1 MFEQIIDAAPRF
13 FGYYNVLF
21 LLQALAATFLLSLVG
36 CVLGFL
42 FGFLL
47 AVTRQ
52 TTGWRLLPLRVLTI
66 VYTEA
71 FRRVPFLVTLMLV
84 FFAFQ
89 AVRLESSMFTV
100 ALVSVCLIAT
110 AFIAEI
116 VRSGLSSV
124 HHNQWDAAAT
134 MNFTYLE
141 TLRYV
146 VVPQAWKVMLPP
158 AFSFFVL
165 FIKDTALASQI
176 GVVELT
182 FAGKVLANKGFPAAL
197 TFGTILVLYFLLS
210 WPLARFG
217 RWMEVKLAPART
229 R

>member
-1 MFEQIIDAAPRF
+1 MLQQIIDAAPKF
-13 FGYYNVLF
+13 FGYYNVMF
-21 LLQALAATFLLSLVG
+21 LLQALAATLLLSLVG
-36 CVLGFL
+36 CVLGFA
-42 FGFLL
+42 FGFVL
-47 AVTRQ
+47 AVTRH
-52 TTGWRLLPLRVLTI
+52 TTTRRLAPLRALVI
-66 VYTEA
+66 VFTEA
-71 FRRVPFLVTLMLV
+71 FRRIPFLVTLMLV

-89 AVRLESSMFTV
+89 ALRIETSMFTV
-100 ALVSVCLIAT
+100 ALFSVFLIAT

-116 VRSGLSSV
+116 VRSGLASV
-124 HHNQWDAAAT
+124 HHNQWDAAAA

-141 TLRYV
+141 TLRYI

-197 TFGTILVLYFLLS
+197 TFGTILVLYFALS

>member
-1 MFEQIIDAAPRF
+1 MLQAILDQAPRF
-13 FGYYNVLF
+13 FGYYNLLF

-36 CVLGFL
+36 CVLGFC

-47 AVTRQ
+47 AVTRR
-52 TTGWRLLPLRVLTI
+52 TTGWRMAPLRGVVI
-66 VYTEA
+66 AYTEA
-71 FRRVPFLVTLMLV
+71 FRRIPFLVTLMLV

-89 AVRLESSMFTV
+89 AVKLDTSMFTV
-100 ALVSVCLIAT
+100 ALFSVCLIAT

-116 VRSGLSSV
+116 VRSGLDSV
-124 HHNQWDAAAT
+124 HNNQWDAAAA
-134 MNFTYLE
+134 MNFSYFQ

-217 RWMEVKLAPART
+217 RWMEVKLAPARA

>member
-1 MFEQIIDAAPRF
+1 MLQQIIDEAPRF

-21 LLQALAATFLLSLVG
+21 LLQAFAATFLLSLAG
-36 CVLGFL
+36 CVLGFAL
-42 FGFLL
+42 GFLL
-47 AVTRQ
+47 VVTRR
-52 TTGWRLLPLRVLTI
+52 TADWRLAPARGLMV
-66 VYTEA
+66 VFTEA
-71 FRRVPFLVTLMLV
+71 FRRIPFLVTLMLV

-89 AVRLESSMFTV
+89 ALKFDVSMFTV
-100 ALVSVCLIAT
+100 ALFSVCLIAT
-110 AFIAEI
+110 AFITEI
-116 VRSGLSSV
+116 VRAGLDSV
-124 HHNQWDAAAT
+124 HRNQWDAAAA
-134 MNFTYLE
+134 MNFTYIE
-141 TLRYV
+141 TLRYI

-217 RWMEVKLAPART
+217 RWMEVKLATTRT

>member
-1 MFEQIIDAAPRF
+1 MLQQIIEQAPKF

-21 LLQALAATFLLSLVG
+21 LLQAFAATFLLSLIG
-36 CVLGFL
+36 CVLGFAL
-42 FGFLL
+42 GFVL
-47 AVTRQ
+47 AVMRRTAD
-52 TTGWRLLPLRVLTI
+52 WRLAPLRVLMI
-66 VYTEA
+66 VFTEA
-71 FRRVPFLVTLMLV
+71 FRRIPFLVTLMLV

-89 AVRLESSMFTV
+89 ALKLETSVFTV
-100 ALVSVCLIAT
+100 SLFSVCLIAT

-116 VRSGLSSV
+116 VRAGLKSV
-124 HHNQWDAAAT
+124 HHNQWDAATA

-176 GVVELT
+176 GVIELT
-182 FAGKVLANKGFPAAL
+182 FAGKVLANKGFPATL
-197 TFGTILVLYFLLS
+197 TYGTVLILYFLLS

-217 RWMEVKLAPART
+217 Q
-229 R
+229 

>member
-1 MFEQIIDAAPRF
+1 MLQQIIDEAPRF

-36 CVLGFL
+36 CVLGFVL
-42 FGFLL
+42 GFVL
-47 AVTRQ
+47 AVVRR
-52 TTGWRLLPLRVLTI
+52 TTGWGLAPLRAVVI
-66 VYTEA
+66 VFTEA
-71 FRRVPFLVTLMLV
+71 FRRIPFLVTLMLV
-84 FFAFQ
+84 FFVFQ
-89 AVRLESSMFTV
+89 LLKLDTSMFTV
-100 ALVSVCLIAT
+100 ALFSVCLIAT
-110 AFIAEI
+110 AFISEI
-116 VRSGLSSV
+116 VRGGLKSV
-124 HHNQWDAAAT
+124 HRNQWDAAAA

-141 TLRYV
+141 TLRHV

>member
-1 MFEQIIDAAPRF
+1 
-13 FGYYNVLF
+13 
-21 LLQALAATFLLSLVG
+21 
-36 CVLGFL
+36 
-42 FGFLL
+42 
-47 AVTRQ
+47 
-52 TTGWRLLPLRVLTI
+52 
-66 VYTEA
+66 
-71 FRRVPFLVTLMLV
+71 MLV

-89 AVRLESSMFTV
+89 ALKFDVSMFTV
-100 ALVSVCLIAT
+100 ALFSVCLIAT
-110 AFIAEI
+110 AFITEI
-116 VRSGLSSV
+116 VRAGLDSV
-124 HHNQWDAAAT
+124 HRNQWDAAAA
-134 MNFTYLE
+134 MNFTYIE
-141 TLRYV
+141 TLRYI

-197 TFGTILVLYFLLS
+197 TFGTVLVLYFLLS

-217 RWMEVKLAPART
+217 RWMEVKLATTRT

>member
-1 MFEQIIDAAPRF
+1 MFQQILDEAPRF

-36 CVLGFL
+36 CVLGFVL
-42 FGFLL
+42 GFVL
-47 AVTRQ
+47 AVVRHTTRR
-52 TTGWRLLPLRVLTI
+52 GLAPLRAVVI
-66 VYTEA
+66 VFTEA
-71 FRRVPFLVTLMLV
+71 FRRIPFLVTLMLV

-89 AVRLESSMFTV
+89 ALKLDTSMFTV
-100 ALVSVCLIAT
+100 ALFSVCLIAT
-110 AFIAEI
+110 AFISEI
-116 VRSGLSSV
+116 VRAGLVSV
-124 HHNQWDAAAT
+124 HRNQWDAAVA

-217 RWMEVKLAPART
+217 RWMEIKLVPTRT

>member
-1 MFEQIIDAAPRF
+1 MLEQIVDAAPKF
-13 FGYYNVLF
+13 FGFYNVMF

-36 CVLGFL
+36 CVLGFAS
-42 FGFLL
+42 GFVL
-47 AVTRQ
+47 AVTRH
-52 TTGWRLLPLRVLTI
+52 TTTRRLAPLRALVM
-66 VYTEA
+66 VFTEA
-71 FRRVPFLVTLMLV
+71 FRRIPFLVTLMLV

-89 AVRLESSMFTV
+89 ALRIETSMFTV
-100 ALVSVCLIAT
+100 PLFSVFLIAP

-116 VRSGLSSV
+116 VRSGLASV
-124 HHNQWDAAAT
+124 HHNQWDASAS

-141 TLRYV
+141 TLRYI

-158 AFSFFVL
+158 AFSFFVS

-197 TFGTILVLYFLLS
+197 TFGTILVLYFVLS

-217 RWMEVKLAPART
+217 RWMEVKLAPTRT

>member
-1 MFEQIIDAAPRF
+1 MLQQIIDAAPRF

-47 AVTRQ
+47 AVTRR
-52 TTGWRLLPLRVLTI
+52 TTGPRLAPLRALIV

-71 FRRVPFLVTLMLV
+71 FRRIPFLVTLMLV

-89 AVRLESSMFTV
+89 AIRLETSMFTV

-124 HHNQWDAAAT
+124 HHNQWDAAVA

-146 VVPQAWKVMLPP
+146 IVPQAWKVMLPP

-182 FAGKVLANKGFPAAL
+182 FAGKVLANKGIPAAL
-197 TFGTILVLYFLLS
+197 TYGTILVLYFALS

-217 RWMEVKLAPART
+217 QWMEVRLAPART

>member
-1 MFEQIIDAAPRF
+1 
-13 FGYYNVLF
+13 VF

-42 FGFLL
+42 FGFVL
-47 AVTRQ
+47 AVARHTKSR
-52 TTGWRLLPLRVLTI
+52 RLAPLRGAVI
-66 VYTEA
+66 VFTEM
-71 FRRVPFLVTLMLV
+71 FRRIPFLVTLMLV

-89 AVRLESSMFTV
+89 AAKFETSMFTV
-100 ALVSVCLIAT
+100 ALFSVFLIAT

-116 VRSGLSSV
+116 VRSGLDSV
-124 HHNQWDAAAT
+124 HHNQWDAATA

-146 VVPQAWKVMLPP
+146 IVPQAWKVMLPP

-197 TFGTILVLYFLLS
+197 TFGTILVLYFVLS

>member
-1 MFEQIIDAAPRF
+1 MLEQIIDAAPRF

-36 CVLGFL
+36 CVLGFA
-42 FGFLL
+42 FGFVL
-47 AVTRQ
+47 AVIRH
-52 TTGWRLLPLRVLTI
+52 TTSRRLAPLRGLVI
-66 VYTEA
+66 AFTEM
-71 FRRVPFLVTLMLV
+71 FRRIPFLVTLMLV

-89 AVRLESSMFTV
+89 AAKLETSMFTV
-100 ALVSVCLIAT
+100 ALFSVFLIAT

-116 VRSGLSSV
+116 VRSGLDSV
-124 HHNQWDAAAT
+124 HHNQWDAATA

-197 TFGTILVLYFLLS
+197 TFGTILVLYFILS

-217 RWMEVKLAPART
+217 RWMEVKLAPARA

>member
-1 MFEQIIDAAPRF
+1 MLEQIIDRAPQF
-13 FGYYNVLF
+13 FGYYNLLF
-21 LLQALAATFLLSLVG
+21 LLQALLTTFLLSLGG
-36 CVLGFL
+36 CVLGFA
-42 FGFLL
+42 FGFAL
-47 AVTRQ
+47 AVARRTRA
-52 TTGWRLLPLRVLTI
+52 GAAAPLRGAVI
-66 VYTEA
+66 AFVEA
-71 FRRVPFLVTLMLV
+71 FRRIPFLVTLMLV
-84 FFAFQ
+84 FFALQ
-89 AVRLESSMFTV
+89 AVRLETSMFTV

-116 VRSGLSSV
+116 VRGGLESV
-124 HHNQWDAAAT
+124 HPNQWDAATAL
-134 MNFTYLE
+134 NFSYLE

-176 GVVELT
+176 GVIELT
-182 FAGKVLANKGFPAAL
+182 FSAKTLANKGFPPAL

>member
-1 MFEQIIDAAPRF
+1 MLQQIIDAAPKF
-13 FGYYNVLF
+13 FGFYNVLF

-36 CVLGFL
+36 CVLGFV
-42 FGFLL
+42 FGFVL
-47 AVTRQ
+47 AVARHTTTR
-52 TTGWRLLPLRVLTI
+52 RLAPLRALVI
-66 VYTEA
+66 AFTEA
-71 FRRVPFLVTLMLV
+71 FRRIPFLVTLMLV

-89 AVRLESSMFTV
+89 ALRIETSMFTV
-100 ALVSVCLIAT
+100 ALSSVLLIAT

-116 VRSGLSSV
+116 VRSGLASV
-124 HHNQWDAAAT
+124 HHNQWDAAAA
-134 MNFTYLE
+134 MNFTYFE
-141 TLRYV
+141 TLRYI

-197 TFGTILVLYFLLS
+197 TFGTILVLYFALS

>member
-1 MFEQIIDAAPRF
+1 MLQQIIDEAPRF

-21 LLQALAATFLLSLVG
+21 LAQALAATFLLSLVG
-36 CVLGFL
+36 CVLGFV

-47 AVTRQ
+47 AVTRR
-52 TTGWRLLPLRVLTI
+52 TTGWRLAPLRAVVI
-66 VYTEA
+66 VFTEA
-71 FRRVPFLVTLMLV
+71 FRRIPFLVTLMLV
-84 FFAFQ
+84 FFLFQ
-89 AVRLESSMFTV
+89 ALKLDTSMFTV
-100 ALVSVCLIAT
+100 ALFSVCLIAT
-110 AFIAEI
+110 AFISEI
-116 VRSGLSSV
+116 VRGGLKSV
-124 HHNQWDAAAT
+124 HRNQWDAAAA

-217 RWMEVKLAPART
+217 QWMEKKLAPPRT

>member
-1 MFEQIIDAAPRF
+1 MLQQILDQAPRF
-13 FGYYNVLF
+13 FGYYNLLF

-47 AVTRQ
+47 AVTRR
-52 TTGWRLLPLRVLTI
+52 TTGWRMAPLRGLVI
-66 VYTEA
+66 AYTES
-71 FRRVPFLVTLMLV
+71 FRRIPFLVTLMLV
-84 FFAFQ
+84 FFALQ
-89 AVRLESSMFTV
+89 AVKLETSMFTV
-100 ALVSVCLIAT
+100 ALCSVGLIAT

-116 VRSGLSSV
+116 VRSGLESV
-124 HHNQWDAAAT
+124 HHNQWDAATA
-134 MNFTYLE
+134 MNFSYVQ

-217 RWMEVKLAPART
+217 RWMEVKLAPARA

>member
-1 MFEQIIDAAPRF
+1 MLQQILDHAPRF
-13 FGYYNVLF
+13 FGYYNLLF

-42 FGFLL
+42 LGFLL
-47 AVTRQ
+47 AVTRR
-52 TTGWRLLPLRVLTI
+52 TTGWRMAPLRGLVI
-66 VYTEA
+66 AYTES
-71 FRRVPFLVTLMLV
+71 FRRIPFLVTLMLV

-89 AVRLESSMFTV
+89 AVKLESSMFTV
-100 ALVSVCLIAT
+100 ALCSVCLIAT

-116 VRSGLSSV
+116 VRSGLESV
-124 HHNQWDAAAT
+124 HHNQWDAATA
-134 MNFTYLE
+134 MNFSYLQ

-182 FAGKVLANKGFPAAL
+182 FAGKVLANKGFPAVL

-217 RWMEVKLAPART
+217 RWMEVKLAPARA